1 MYRIVLAVVL
11 FIIAVGFVCPT
22 LISMKSDIAVII
34 GIVVLSMTGFSV
46 YHIIKPLL
54 RNKND

>member
-1 MYRIVLAVVL
+1 MYRIILAIVL

-34 GIVVLSMTGFSV
+34 GIAVLFMTGFSV
-46 YHIIKPLL
+46 YHIIKPLI
-54 RNKND
+54 KEKQ